1 MTNATFTYYDA
12 DGNEQKIRCI
22 GVPKYTDSPKIITI
36 QTEEGEIVLD
46 QADATSGRT
55 SFDI

>member
-12 DGNEQKIRCI
+12 EGNEQKIRCI
-22 GVPKYTDSPKIITI
+22 GMPKYTDCPKTITI
-36 QTEEGEIVLD
+36 ETEEGKIVLD
-46 QADATSGRT
+46 QAEATGGRT